1 MKAVLL
7 ALAAI
12 TLSFFTYKPMAQNPL
27 AKQAKSS
34 LQETPRKTLSIG
46 GAVRMNYSYKEY
58 DEQSKKTL
66 GSLDFELFRLK
77 VAGEYGQFK
86 VSAQY
91 RWYSEF
97 SAPEYAYISH
107 TINDRSELQ
116 LGLNKVPFGILPYSS
131 FGYWESI
138 LYHIGLEDDND
149 IGLKYTYSDQRWD
162 IDLGFYKNA
171 ELNSS
176 NHARYSFD
184 PVTDAGKNEHNRE
197 ANQFN
202 VRVQKNIGR
211 SSIGF
216 SGQHGE
222 LFNEKTSGVGEHSAY
237 ALHLSHAFERWN
249 FQVEA
254 GSYLFEPNKQQAQD
268 DNKILFAAFENAFY
282 VASEANFYLINVS
295 RNFEAPIGLIEKL
308 SCYNNYGAVRPKHR
322 SSGVGDKTKQNL
334 LGCSVGI
341 DAVTSYIELISGKNS
356 SFVNGPGVGLIDDG
370 SWSHRIN
377 INIGYY
383 F

>member
-1 MKAVLL
+1 MKAVLPVL
-7 ALAAI
+7 TAI
-12 TLSFFTYKPMAQNPL
+12 TLSLFTYKPMAQNQL
-27 AKQAKSS
+27 ATQVKSA
-34 LQETPRKTLSIG
+34 LKEVPGEKLSIG
-46 GAVRMNYSYKEY
+46 GAVRLNYSYKEY

-66 GSLDFELFRLK
+66 GSLDFELFRLN

-97 SAPEYAYISH
+97 SVPEYAYISY
-107 TINDRSELQ
+107 TPSDRSELQ
-116 LGLNKVPFGILPYSS
+116 LGLNKVPFGILPHSS
-131 FGYWESI
+131 FGYWESV

-149 IGLKYTYSDQRWD
+149 IGLKYSYSDQLWEL
-162 IDLGFYKNA
+162 DLGFYKNA
-171 ELNSS
+171 ELSS
-176 NHARYSFD
+176 RNHARYSFD
-184 PVTDAGKNEHNRE
+184 PVTDAGKNEYNRE
-197 ANQFN
+197 TNQFN

-211 SSIGF
+211 SSVGF

-222 LFNEKTSGVGEHSAY
+222 LYNEQTSDVGKHSAY
-237 ALHLSHAFERWN
+237 ALHLSHAIERWD
-249 FQVEA
+249 FQVEG
-254 GSYLFEPNKQQAQD
+254 GSYLFEPNKQQGQD

-282 VASEANFYLINVS
+282 VASEADFYLINVS
-295 RNFEAPIGLIEKL
+295 RNFEAPLGFIEKL
-308 SCYNNYGAVRPKHR
+308 SCYNNYGTVRPKHR
-322 SSGVGDKTKQNL
+322 SNGVGDKTIQNL

-356 SFVNGPGVGLIDDG
+356 SFVNGPGVGLVDDG